1 MFMMYV
7 WKRFCASQLLF
18 VYNCI
23 PCIYIVIEDP
33 IIRWEGR
40 DPIIRWEGRDT
51 IIRQEGRD
59 LIIRWEGRDLI
70 IMQEGRDPIIRW
82 EGRDPIIR
90 WEGRDPIIRW
100 EGRDPINRFN
110 PATVLSVPSHDL
122 YFQHHMLWSFF
133 CLIQC
138 GYHQHLIVM

>member
-1 MFMMYV
+1 MYV

-40 DPIIRWEGRDT
+40 DPIIRREGRDT

-70 IMQEGRDPIIRW
+70 IRQ
-82 EGRDPIIR
+82 
-90 WEGRDPIIRW
+90 EGRDPIIRW

>member
-1 MFMMYV
+1 MMYV

-33 IIRWEGR
+33 IIRWEGM
-40 DPIIRWEGRDT
+40 DPIIRREGRDT
-51 IIRQEGRD
+51 IIRQ
-59 LIIRWEGRDLI
+59 
-70 IMQEGRDPIIRW
+70 
-82 EGRDPIIR
+82 
-90 WEGRDPIIRW
+90 EGRDPIIRW

>member
-1 MFMMYV
+1 MMYV

-40 DPIIRWEGRDT
+40 DPIIRREGRDT

-59 LIIRWEGRDLI
+59 L
-70 IMQEGRDPIIRW
+70 IIRW

>member
-1 MFMMYV
+1 MYV

-40 DPIIRWEGRDT
+40 DPIIRREGRDT

-70 IMQEGRDPIIRW
+70 IMQ
-82 EGRDPIIR
+82 
-90 WEGRDPIIRW
+90 EGRDPIIRW